1 MCWWLVF
8 NLVWGLVAAEGPWM
22 AATCSLWHYHHS
34 VFVQWAAPGNSASW
48 KVIGLEYFCL
58 ASLHL
63 GQLWDFCVISWIPV
77 LALKRRWECA
87 TKEFTVFKAPVAEHL
102 GIKDEGSLFLIN
114 QSYISIK
121 EFKFIHINN
130 SCTYYALHS
139 ECGTHINLSLSHSN
153 RYASVIIPV
162 LLGENDTK
170 GEILVH

>member
-1 MCWWLVF
+1 MF
-8 NLVWGLVAAEGPWM
+8 GFSSSEAA
-22 AATCSLWHYHHS
+22 L
-34 VFVQWAAPGNSASW
+34 
-48 KVIGLEYFCL
+48 
-58 ASLHL
+58 
-63 GQLWDFCVISWIPV
+63 DFCVISLIPV
-77 LALKRRWECA
+77 LALRWIWEHA
-87 TKEFTVFKAPVAEHL
+87 TSEPRVFKAPVAEHL

-130 SCTYYALHS
+130 SCSYYAPHS

-162 LLGENDTK
+162 LLGESDSK